1 MSDLTRKVML
11 ASMGLMSLTE
21 KKAKQLA
28 RDLMKEGELAETEE
42 SEFIETMVEKS
53 QEISRD
59 INKIIEEKVEK
70 YFEKFNLVTA
80 KDLEEI
86 NQKLDLLINEK
97 KGSK

>member
-11 ASMGLMSLTE
+11 ASMGLISLTE
-21 KKAKQLA
+21 KRARKLAK
-28 RDLMKEGELAETEE
+28 DLIKEGELAETEE

-59 INKIIEEKVEK
+59 INKKIEEQVEK